1 MRLSAKVEYGVRA
14 MAVLAYHYQANP
26 LSLRKIAEQ
35 EDISL
40 SFLEQIFPDLK
51 RSGLVYSIRGP
62 RGGYMLS
69 LPPAQIRV
77 GDIVRAVEGP
87 ITPVNCLAENSS
99 MSCCHRQNGCLTRQ
113 VWAKLRDKINDVL
126 DEVTLDELV
135 DMDPSKVEQNR
146 GGRESE

>member
-14 MAVLAYHYQANP
+14 MAVLAYHYRENP
-26 LSLRKIAEQ
+26 ISLRKIAEQ

-51 RSGLVYSIRGP
+51 RSSLVCSIRGP

-87 ITPVNCLAENSS
+87 ITPVNCLAEDSS
-99 MSCCHRQNGCLTRQ
+99 ISCCHRRNGCLTRQ
-113 VWAKLRDKINDVL
+113 VWAKLRDRINDVL

-135 DMDPSKVEQNR
+135 DMDPSEVEQNR
-146 GGRESE
+146 GGRESD